1 MSRTPKD
8 PSTEAVESYLTFL
21 KNPDAL
27 VNRELVSTLK
37 ERMSETSSPLEQL
50 QLLSALH
57 SAESVDESSII
68 ESFVKNAAEYAR
80 REKIVPEAFIQFGVP
95 TDVLRA
101 AGLLPGGGPKKAAR
115 SSKTVK
121 SAATRTGSVGR
132 PGTGRVAV
140 LAAIP
145 SSPFT
150 IKELESLSGVSTV
163 TVRKVVEDL
172 VNSGELFVCA
182 PDGTNTGRGPAPR
195 RYTKGPGSRVVAAA
209 APRSGIVKRVKPGR
223 KATKRS

>member
-1 MSRTPKD
+1 MSRTSKD
-8 PSTEAVESYLTFL
+8 PSTDAVESYLTFL

-37 ERMSETSSPLEQL
+37 ERMSGVSSPLEQL

-57 SAESVDESSII
+57 SAESVDESSIT

-80 REKIVPEAFIQFGVP
+80 REKIAPEAFIQFGVP

-101 AGLLPGGGPKKAAR
+101 AGLLPGSGPKKAAR
-115 SSKTVK
+115 PSKAAK
-121 SAATRTGSVGR
+121 PASARTGSIGR
-132 PGTGRVAV
+132 PGTGRAAV
-140 LAAIP
+140 LDAIP

-150 IKELESLSGVSTV
+150 IKELESLSGISTV

-182 PDGTNTGRGPAPR
+182 PDGTHTGRGPAPR
-195 RYTKGPGSRVVAAA
+195 RYTKGPHARVVAASA
-209 APRSGIVKRVKPGR
+209 HRGGISKRIKS
-223 KATKRS
+223 AE